1 MSKFF
6 TMSLSIAFAV
16 TLVNAQTNEKAI
28 ATLNTKVI
36 GQEHLKIDKRSTVP
50 GFLKRLNTPE
60 GKKSLEEAKQ
70 HWLKKEEKLLE
81 RDTIN
86 PLVNV
91 LSTSSTVLY
100 TTPSNKENNVGEDI
114 NNSDENSSDENST
127 IEIEKIKSMK
137 TLVTSTV
144 DYATPK
150 VAAKETISMKITAGE
165 AENIFSTF
173 GVGYGGASAYP
184 FSNQDSTGTIWMS
197 TVDLALN
204 PNIGSNT
211 YYQRIKNFQPEQ
223 FNELQQYLTNSKYL
237 IYWLPKYWSE
247 YWFSTSQIQLAM
259 DNGYTPVFMYWYF
272 GDHLVNGMPTQSDID
287 AYYANNQKVA
297 DFLNKLDGEK
307 IIIMEPEFNKN
318 AIVATQ
324 QSQQAFASIISNAIT
339 NIKEN
344 TPDTLFSLCMTD
356 AGNRGENSTYS
367 SCGYENC
374 ALGDQYSWSKP
385 ETVYNALLDKID
397 FVSFQ
402 EMVAQFSRDPHNPGT
417 WSQPNPKAYTES
429 EIGINSLAQ
438 RINNFT
444 AFLHEKYN
452 KPVFLPYMTI
462 ATATWNDANANKQI
476 EEDELDLAGWE
487 NKASQVY
494 QDLVDMRGE
503 LQSNGMFAY
512 APMALFDDPS
522 HDKDG
527 YQYFMNNE
535 YHLGITKTGAKDG
548 IDERLHGDLYPKGN
562 ILDFIY
568 Q

>member
-1 MSKFF
+1 MSKFL
-6 TMSLSIAFAV
+6 TISLSIAVAV
-16 TLVNAQTNEKAI
+16 TVVNAQTNEKAT
-28 ATLNTKVI
+28 APLNQKVI
-36 GQEHLKIDKRSTVP
+36 GQEHVKIDKRSIVP
-50 GFLKRLNTPE
+50 GFLKRLNTPK
-60 GKKSLEEAKQ
+60 GKKSLEEAKK
-70 HWLKKEEKLLE
+70 HWLKKEDKLLE
-81 RDTIN
+81 NNHIKN
-86 PLVNV
+86 PNPKGITLHPLLHG
-91 LSTSSTVLY
+91 LSNSASILYKTSS
-100 TTPSNKENNVGEDI
+100 NKADNIGEDI
-114 NNSDENSSDENST
+114 NNSDNNSSDENNT
-127 IEIEKIKSMK
+127 IELETSNYTIPKIP
-137 TLVTSTV
+137 
-144 DYATPK
+144 Y
-150 VAAKETISMKITAGE
+150 KETIYKKITTSKP
-165 AENIFSTF
+165 ENIFSTF

-211 YYQRIKNFQPEQ
+211 YYQHIKNFQPEQ
-223 FNELQQYLTNSKYL
+223 FNELQHYLANSKYL

-272 GDHLVNGMPTQSDID
+272 GDQLVNGMPTQSDID

-297 DFLNKLDGEK
+297 DFLNKLNGEK
-307 IIIMEPEFNKN
+307 IVIMEPEFNKN

-324 QSQQAFASIISNAIT
+324 QSQQSFASIISNAIT

-344 TPDTLFSLCMTD
+344 TPYTLFSLCMTD

-402 EMVAQFSRDPHNPGT
+402 EMVAQFSRDPYNPGT
-417 WSQPNPKAYTES
+417 WSQPNPKAYTDN
-429 EIGINSLAQ
+429 EIGITSLAQ

-444 AFLHEKYN
+444 SFLHKKYH
-452 KPVFLPYMTI
+452 KPVFLPYMSI
-462 ATATWNDANANKQI
+462 ATATWNDTNANNQI
-476 EEDELDLAGWE
+476 EENELDLAGWE

-512 APMALFDDPS
+512 APMSLFDDPS
-522 HDKDG
+522 HDKGG

-535 YHLGITKTGAKDG
+535 YHLGITKTGAKDD